1 MLRNL
6 IAAALLGLF
15 SLSAQADGFITR
27 LLNHPVPGGVAVIAL
42 PEQATAPRAEYQ
54 GKPVLVIREEQERWI
69 AIVGIDLKTAPGE
82 QQLQLDSGQQISCL
96 ILN

>member
-6 IAAALLGLF
+6 LAAALLGLF

-42 PEQATAPRAEYQ
+42 PEQASAPRA
-54 GKPVLVIREEQERWI
+54 RRR
-69 AIVGIDLKTAPGE
+69 DR
-82 QQLQLDSGQQISCL
+82 
-96 ILN
+96 